1 MTILKKSIVI
11 NASTQAI
18 EAISLDPS
26 RIPDW
31 YAGIKSLQPDAVYPQ
46 AGGSA
51 DIVYKSAGA
60 TFKLKAT
67 VLEFEQGRLFAQ
79 KMEGMIAGTYRTTYQ
94 PEGNATRVTMWFDY
108 EMPGAALGKVLDKL
122 VVERMNAKNLETSLS
137 NLKSLAEG

>member
-26 RIPDW
+26 RTPDW

-51 DIVYKSAGA
+51 DIVYKSAGV
-60 TFKLKAT
+60 TFKLKTT
-67 VLEFEQGRLFAQ
+67 VLEFEQGRLFAH
-79 KMEGMIAGTYRTTYQ
+79 KMEGMMAGTYHTTFQ
-94 PEGNATRVTMWFDY
+94 PEGNATKVTMRFDY

-122 VVERMNAKNLETSLS
+122 VVERMNAKNLEKSLS
-137 NLKSLAEG
+137 NLKSLVEG

>member
-1 MTILKKSIVI
+1 MTILEKSIVI
-11 NASTQAI
+11 NAPVQAI

-31 YAGIKSLQPDAVYPQ
+31 FAGIKSLEPDAVYPEP
-46 AGGSA
+46 GGRA

-60 TFKLKAT
+60 TFKLKVT
-67 VLEFEQGRLFAQ
+67 VLELEQGRLYAH
-79 KMEGMIAGTYRTTYQ
+79 KMEGMVAGTYRTMYK

-122 VVERMNAKNLETSLS
+122 VVERMNTKNLETSLN

>member
-1 MTILKKSIVI
+1 MTILKKSTVI
-11 NASTQAI
+11 NATAQAI
-18 EAISLDPS
+18 ADISLDPA
-26 RIPDW
+26 RTPDW
-31 YAGIKSLQPDAVYPQ
+31 YAGIKSLQPDAVYPEP
-46 AGGSA
+46 GGSA

-67 VLEFEQGRLFAQ
+67 ALELERGRLFVQ
-79 KMEGMIAGTYRTTYQ
+79 KMEGMIAGTYRTTLE